1 MLQDSDIDLDLEFID
16 ELNLVVDLLKDK
28 EGWEK
33 FVCSLDG
40 NPLIHELIAGD
51 FDLSPGQIAG
61 FMFWR
66 LTSQSIVNDGST
78 RNEFDDQPPGDDDQ
92 DVSLLFSLRAW
103 KEQVLIEEI
112 LQLDEFIGFETLSG
126 MFDDFAPRSREESEA
141 IWAEFEEQRAEEGCL
156 DQIRPLL
163 DSEVPPVLR
172 RRPGQG
178 ISGH

>member
-1 MLQDSDIDLDLEFID
+1 MHQDSGVDLDQEFFD
-16 ELNLVVDLLKDK
+16 ELNLVVNLLKDK

-40 NPLIHELIAGD
+40 NPVIHELIAGD

-66 LTSQSIVNDGST
+66 LTNLSIVNDGSI
-78 RNEFDDQPPGDDDQ
+78 RNKIDDQPPGDDDQ

-112 LQLDEFIGFETLSG
+112 LQSNEFIGFETLSG
-126 MFDDFAPRSREESEA
+126 MFDDYAPRSREESEA
-141 IWAEFEEQRAEEGCL
+141 IWAEFEEQHAEDGCL
-156 DQIRPLL
+156 DQIRSFP
-163 DSEVPPVLR
+163 DSEIPPVLR
-172 RRPGQG
+172 SRPEQG
-178 ISGH
+178 LSGR